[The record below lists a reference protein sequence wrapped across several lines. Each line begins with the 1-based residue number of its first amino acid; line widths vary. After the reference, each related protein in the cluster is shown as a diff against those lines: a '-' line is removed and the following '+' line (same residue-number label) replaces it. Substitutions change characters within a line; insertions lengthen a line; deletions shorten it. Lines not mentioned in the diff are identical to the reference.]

1 MIEEVGSVVELKG
14 KGIATVLCEKQSFC
28 AHCASMDS
36 CQVGND
42 GRSRLVEVLNLHG
55 AKVGDR
61 VKLATSSRTFL
72 QSSFILYIVPL
83 LFLLLGAVSG
93 KLLGSY
99 LNLALDPDLLAAII
113 GIAFLCGSFLLIR
126 IGSRAI
132 PQELTMPRVVEILQ
146 ED

>member
-28 AHCASMDS
+28 SHCASMES
-36 CQVGND
+36 CQVGSD
-42 GRSRLVEVLNLHG
+42 GRSRMVEALNLLG
-55 AKVGDR
+55 ARVGDR

-83 LFLLLGAVSG
+83 LFLLLGAMSG
-93 KLLGSY
+93 KFLGGY
-99 LNLALDPDLLAAII
+99 LAIPPDPDLLAAII
-113 GIAFLCGSFLLIR
+113 GIAFLCGSFVLIR
-126 IGSRAI
+126 VGSRAI
-132 PQELTMPRVVEILQ
+132 PRDLTMPRVVEILQ